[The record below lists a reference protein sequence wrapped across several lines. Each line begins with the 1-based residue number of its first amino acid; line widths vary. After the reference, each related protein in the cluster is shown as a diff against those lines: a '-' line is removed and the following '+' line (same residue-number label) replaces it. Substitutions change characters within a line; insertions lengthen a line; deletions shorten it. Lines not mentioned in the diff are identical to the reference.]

1 MAGSISSGTAVSR
14 STTSGPRT
22 GGRATCGA
30 VSRSSRR
37 WTTRE
42 PGRGSTPFSSGSS
55 RTRKPG
61 ISSRTG
67 STRARGRVSPFDGA
81 LTPKSHFVRRREAEL
96 LVERAPF
103 VGGVEDDALHT
114 VVSTPRQELPH
125 ERLGH
130 AAPPPGPLGED
141 VQDERLRPT
150 HEPRS
155 LGMRTR
161 QELPQLEA
169 RATDDLPGGGG
180 GGAIA
185 ILREPR
191 HVASLRDRAREI
203 GGRRLDE
210 RVAQFVR

>member
-1 MAGSISSGTAVSR
+1 MIRRPPRSTLFPYTTLFRSASSSMAGSINSRTAASR

-30 VSRSSRR
+30 ASRSSRR

-55 RTRKPG
+55 RIRKPG
-61 ISSRTG
+61 VSSRTDR
-67 STRARGRVSPFDGA
+67 TRARERASPCDAAF
-81 LTPKSHFVRRREAEL
+81 TPQSHFVRRREAEL

-141 VQDERLRPT
+141 VQDERLRT
-150 HEPRS
+150 
-155 LGMRTR
+155 
-161 QELPQLEA
+161 
-169 RATDDLPGGGG
+169 
-180 GGAIA
+180 
-185 ILREPR
+185 
-191 HVASLRDRAREI
+191 
-203 GGRRLDE
+203 
-210 RVAQFVR
+210 